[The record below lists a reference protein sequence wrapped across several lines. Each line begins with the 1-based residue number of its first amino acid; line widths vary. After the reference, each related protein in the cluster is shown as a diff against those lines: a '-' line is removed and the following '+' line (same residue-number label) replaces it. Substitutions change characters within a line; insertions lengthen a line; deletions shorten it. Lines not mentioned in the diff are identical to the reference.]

1 MALFMIYIFLIIFL
15 AIIVNFLIIFLLS
28 IPYIMLILSSIT
40 FLFLTLIIRCVY
52 VYLKEKNNIKNE
64 IILLKDK
71 DIEEYLKSKNEI
83 KSNVFFNIVSLIKG
97 NINQKEIAKKYLE
110 KRIVLEENSYYE
122 VDKPK
127 NKVKIIQL

>member
-71 DIEEYLKSKNEI
+71 DIKEYLKSKNEI

-110 KRIVLEENSYYE
+110 KRIVLEEHSDYE
-122 VDKPK
+122 VDQTK